1 MSEAASAASSPGA
14 RRMRL
19 YRVRKERGLRCIT
32 IELFEREIDGLIRS
46 GYIAA
51 GERSDRRAV
60 RRAVHALLD
69 RIFPVR

>member
-32 IELFEREIDGLIRS
+32 IELFEHEIDGLSRS
-46 GYIAA
+46 GYLAA
-51 GERSDRRAV
+51 GQRSDRRAV
-60 RRAVHALLD
+60 RDAIHALLA
-69 RIFPVR
+69 RAFPAQ